1 MKKDRGFTL
10 IEILV
15 TVTILALITII
26 AVPSVITINKKVKE
40 KMFNTKM
47 QQAEEA
53 IILWAQN
60 NPNCITGSGT
70 SCIVDNCPSSKE
82 DSNIKVCTVTLGTL
96 AQNNLIAYDDEA
108 KKEIFS
114 PINNDDISY
123 LEITFTYNTNNR
135 KFNVT
140 KNNYLKSTTTS
151 TTSAKNPVSDNN
163 PVSFPKKLEVAIR
176 ENYPTIETPKTTP
189 GTEDSA
195 SDEALLAST
204 EDDYGTSYYF
214 RGNVTNNYVQFANKC
229 WRIVRIT
236 GNGAI
241 KLILHNDNINNV
253 DNPCDSTNNATD
265 AAYARYSGTTY
276 TSAFNSRSNNNAY
289 AGFMYGTPGSSTYET
304 EHANVNDSTILTN
317 LKKWY
322 DLTFD
327 ANQKEQLADVIWCN
341 DKSTT
346 DLGYGTNASNY
357 AAYIRTTPTLIC
369 PYDKQGGKLSKFTAN
384 DTKNGNGALKGYKI
398 GLLTVDEIVFA
409 GGKKFLA
416 NETYLFE
423 NTKNADIGWWTM
435 SPSYLDSRGYARNFL
450 INGFGYVYDQW
461 GDDSKHGVRPSIAL
475 LSTIEIS
482 SGTGTSSDPFV
493 VN

>member
-123 LEITFTYNTNNR
+123 LEITFTYNTNNK

-151 TTSAKNPVSDNN
+151 TISDNN
-163 PVSFPKKLEVAIR
+163 PISFYKKLEVTIR
-176 ENYPTIETPKTTP
+176 
-189 GTEDSA
+189 
-195 SDEALLAST
+195 
-204 EDDYGTSYYF
+204 
-214 RGNVTNNYVQFANKC
+214 
-229 WRIVRIT
+229 
-236 GNGAI
+236 
-241 KLILHNDNINNV
+241 
-253 DNPCDSTNNATD
+253 
-265 AAYARYSGTTY
+265 
-276 TSAFNSRSNNNAY
+276 
-289 AGFMYGTPGSSTYET
+289 
-304 EHANVNDSTILTN
+304 
-317 LKKWY
+317 
-322 DLTFD
+322 
-327 ANQKEQLADVIWCN
+327 
-341 DKSTT
+341 
-346 DLGYGTNASNY
+346 
-357 AAYIRTTPTLIC
+357 
-369 PYDKQGGKLSKFTAN
+369 
-384 DTKNGNGALKGYKI
+384 
-398 GLLTVDEIVFA
+398 
-409 GGKKFLA
+409 
-416 NETYLFE
+416 
-423 NTKNADIGWWTM
+423 
-435 SPSYLDSRGYARNFL
+435 
-450 INGFGYVYDQW
+450 
-461 GDDSKHGVRPSIAL
+461 
-475 LSTIEIS
+475 
-482 SGTGTSSDPFV
+482 
-493 VN
+493 